1 MIFINLPLGFSM
13 ARTVIKHQG
22 NKPQH
27 FIDFG
32 FQFQVVDSESIYIN

>member
-1 MIFINLPLGFSM
+1 MIFMNLLLGFSM

-32 FQFQVVDSESIYIN
+32 LQFQVVNSKSIYIN